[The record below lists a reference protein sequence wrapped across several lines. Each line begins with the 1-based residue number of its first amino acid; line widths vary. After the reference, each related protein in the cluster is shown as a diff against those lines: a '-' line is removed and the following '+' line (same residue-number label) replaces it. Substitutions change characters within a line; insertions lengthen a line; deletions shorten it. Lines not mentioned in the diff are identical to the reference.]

1 MCPDAESA
9 RAVCN
14 ESAYRFDEELL
25 CQDVQFAS
33 GETRPFRFFYGDGH
47 RSGMGGSLLLYVNG
61 TFFSE
66 ASSDGDLS
74 QAQEDA
80 SSDDR
85 STLVAY
91 NAHSKEETN
100 GSDSVEYDAS
110 SAGVES
116 ANAVLERYQETW
128 NNTYDTLEEF
138 RVSVYHV
145 IKYDVANA
153 LHAVG
158 DARFPAISEI
168 LSHGVRLY
176 AESWRAMYEGVVH
189 IGHRLV
195 HGHRV
200 SSEVLWDYANPVF
213 EEYMATS
220 ASALDLVRFFLNPFQ
235 AYDQRSVRVLCEASR
250 VPNHILSG
258 SLKIS
263 STISTAATFPVGA
276 DGESVGCNPLT
287 MNCSYGYYVVETS
300 LNLNPACAIAAVMEN
315 PSMRM
320 SSDSLGSIYEIFG
333 GSSVRMSTVS
343 RADWSLYT
351 GLEYV
356 QFRVGSISVAR
367 YARTLV
373 RFALDLM
380 IDSVNCVIE
389 LVGMIGES
397 PDAQDCVSLLSD
409 LTYPTFVVNTY
420 VVITFEA
427 QVHVANFFASF
438 TSFVWSYLYVAAN
451 YDPSLYSTVSN
462 WPRDASFAAMLP
474 KTMCVGLS
482 HSMCVQQGLGDV
494 TTPGRNTF
502 IRTNSEGDE
511 IVVHAC
517 DRGLC
522 HCAWV
527 MTKEDFFDF
536 RGEGANR
543 TLYHRSHLTGDMM
556 RTDPD
561 EAERDGFA
569 GFHND
574 TLRYYRQSARGHDI
588 TKRGY
593 LTDAGAEDVLMS
605 HDAPF
610 PFWLF
615 APGAC
620 ASACEL
626 TEDESQCGRSYDTY
640 TPSSSSGVAP
650 PFVRVGC
657 THSKRYGC
665 SSDVHHIQQYPL
677 EAATST
683 LLTAFM
689 SGHQRAVMSV
699 NLTVSYFYTRF
710 FVITEETVSSD
721 DFSAEDAS
729 RAVGELIGETSV
741 SEYYLIPTI
750 YTYTQLLLYSRD
762 LSVAILEFIRAMAV
776 VMHED
781 SDSTFF
787 DFQRDILDFV
797 SVLEEIGD
805 MMGTAMMRF
814 LDDVIRFAFDA
825 VRVVVKLI
833 EFAGDGSMKAQLEAD
848 AKDFAEAALDTIRD
862 FGMAIYQLIYRMA
875 SESPFGK
882 QLKSLIEGLCDISND
897 VIDAIHLLQTGMC
910 NLIDQRIPL
919 YKAYEAHLRIPVIKK
934 TVPYPSLK
942 QSGHKNLFD
951 TKTRRAG
958 ERAFRC
964 ECPKPQEMARYP
976 ERYASSEYDG
986 CLRESSCQMPTHDAT
1001 SSFRPME
1008 ASQCKVKNLDTI
1020 RDVYRSDELPGMG
1033 FTDWQT
1039 ECSMC
1044 WATSEAFC
1052 LETRTG
1058 ASPSNGA
1065 RGRIFDTYGHTSLT
1079 SDTMTYCSKHTKKE
1093 TCEGEVETNVKISLC
1108 VWDPYFYANSDDDAL
1123 RSSPGKCLGRRTVK
1137 NEYYGQPC
1145 VCEKCRGG
1153 VFCGASG
1160 FCQCGVLP
1168 SLTLGLECQPS
1179 MTLVERENV
1188 TVFVHSDG
1196 DGNRPCGSCPT
1207 QGAKSLAPA
1216 GAHYDSVCYV
1226 RQTEFC
1232 MYQNRLARTGVENPN
1247 PQPLTECLAELE
1259 VFGPV
1264 LCRNYCDGSVMNEQ
1278 NLLFQRVRLNY
1289 TTHSSLNLYGS
1300 LAMDSSAI
1308 PTTEFCTCDLNL
1320 LSVYMDGVA
1329 QLESADTMNIAV
1341 DMEERVA
1348 EALTNSSST
1357 EGERRRHLRRRA
1369 TLSTANEPSEDV
1381 VPFVDANA
1389 EDVSEKAS
1397 RTADVATIEFLR
1409 AVYSASGDAGSR
1421 EGGGTPCEL
1430 HRDCGRVDTLCAQR
1444 YSGDDTPVL
1453 CASCPRETFALHPAT
1468 RHCDASN
1475 GVCRCGLSR
1484 TDRMRESA
1492 SGDVD
1497 GDKWRNVTLAFLG
1510 DLEMWPGNSFCD
1522 LLFRE
1527 LVRTNPTLDLRRVS
1541 VADRV
1546 HARKCAQ
1553 WRMLALRARGALNIS
1568 ALPMDIAYNWKRPV
1582 EVAYK
1587 LMIGAYVYN
1596 VELTEEQTRNGT
1608 FVLSALEKRDVDP
1621 MLYLQVHEQLA
1632 DAATTVGKG
1641 LHELFDDLYAEV
1653 ATALSRSKTAKNVS
1667 QEDAFMASAKERYYR
1682 SVRNGAAVMRHVAT
1696 SGVHEHLLRVGSHF
1710 GAVAKEISQ
1719 LTDAVHKV
1727 YRHAKDPVAG
1737 AAFQRRVERFYQRR
1751 YDRPRDEHTQ
1761 NEAPRAAASAT
1772 PARRRVLSTPSDS
1785 NASSSNNSDVEI
1797 TNSRTESCDVY
1808 SELVDLTQNVTTF
1821 GSAFYTFSTGGNASG
1836 HANDR
1841 SHTFQRSL
1849 CAFLRS
1855 VRFIDPAD
1863 LSVTATGYCNF
1874 DTYDLSKERLGRSI
1888 STLIYE
1894 EYLVNLAEWT
1904 SLYSYVDRDV
1914 RSIEHSLTR
1923 TSIPKTARV
1932 DACVDMSPT
1941 TFFVC
1946 AVDTLCGWL
1955 GVDFDFDDDVTDTF
1969 VNDVWQDSSS
1979 GDVERARSI
1988 DEISFFD
1995 AEFVGVYYPDDAHL
2009 LNSER
2014 LAKGNVAFHMR
2025 AFRYPIGN
2033 WPSNPSTWRVKEA
2046 SYLRAWYDRWR
2057 DENFAQGEELS
2068 TLILIAQRAYRAVD
2082 FYPYKKRELNAT
2094 WWEVDFYDAVGA
2106 VPAHMFMGMCE
2117 IRDPALEAVR
2127 TDVAAWC
2134 ADDTARDL
2142 VFGPDHASAWRGWGY
2157 GPDAANRGWHKV
2169 FFSRASFRFDTA
2181 RQRAY
2186 GLLRKGVDYPEP
2198 LHRLGYDPDLVR
2210 AEVNALNENDIRNR
2224 SVILKLDMHQED
2236 FFDDPAT
2243 RRAAYRCVCSDE
2255 AKIDLDG
2262 CLAKD
2267 RCVAPKVSFLV
2278 SRGVGGDLV
2287 FDNGGW
2293 WDCRLSRE
2301 RDVDDPCSPIPSQLL
2316 ATLANRSASKR
2327 TFEIGRRALAHSDS
2341 SCLDK
2346 GLLTCDRR
2354 NDDWPILCTAIVNC
2368 VVAVIGVLLLSFVFG
2383 FRSVQTYTAGS
2394 LLIAFALHMALVTSY
2409 EWEFRCY
2416 PAMPT
2421 CLADDLAHDV
2431 ETYILPQH
2439 IAWPS
2444 TWAKRNSDN
2453 ERLYD
2458 SVDCSADPY
2467 GFTDGLRNVAYLW
2480 RRHDPDSFDGV
2491 CNDRR
2496 SAWLCSLFHSYS
2508 HYYDDYD
2515 TIGVA
2520 TRHGFDDVAELVSVY
2535 DACQLRT
2542 VLNFVPTITV
2552 FFVSLVLAGVLASL
2566 MFGITVCCL
2575 MIMLSMRTFVQYA
2588 VTYLNIKIRLLSIM
2602 AAIRIVKAENA
2613 STTTRAFAG

>member
-25 CQDVQFAS
+25 CQDVQFASGETRPFRFFYGDGHRSGMGGSLLLYVNGTFFSEASSDGDLSQAQEDASSDDRSTLVAYNAHSKEETNGSDSVEYDASSAGVESANAVLERYQETWNNTYDTLEEFRVSVYHVIKYDVANALHAVGDARFPAISEILSHGVRLYAESWRAMYEGVVHIGHRLVHGHRVSSEVLWDYANPVFEEYMATSASALDLVRFFLNPFQAYDQRSVRVLCEASRVPNHILSGSLKISSTISTAATFPVGADGESVGCNPLTMNCSYGYYVVETSLNLNPACAIAAVMENPSMRMSSDSLGSIYEIFGGSSVRMSTVSRADWSLYTGLEYVQFRVGSISVARYARTLVRFALDLMIDSVNCVIELDVQFAS

-741 SEYYLIPTI
+741 KDLPKNLPDLRNNFQGVLPKKITEKRTDDESVIYTRNGATIGSLDRLKILSKYTTDEGDCVFLQVRLTAKDTI
-750 YTYTQLLLYSRD
+750 YTCNDLDDLCEDQLPNVCTTIDSCISCDREQSSPTTLSPVVPQRLVWIHNVEEDNYKSALMFKSNTRAD
-762 LSVAILEFIRAMAV
+762 LVDVRFNFYVMPCLVDTLKASADLTRAKKDVMGIVDLVRRLVMWKNPRSKGVCNASCYIDIKCENIMVYKNAHNNEELIFVDVDAYVKYGSVTPATYPPPSILSKNATEVPCTYFNMWW
-776 VMHED
+776 
-781 SDSTFF
+781 
-787 DFQRDILDFV
+787 
-797 SVLEEIGD
+797 
-805 MMGTAMMRF
+805 AMMVT
-814 LDDVIRFAFDA
+814 LLEYYSQNPLLKIDVSQYGYDKERKMKAEN
-825 VRVVVKLI
+825 LI
-833 EFAGDGSMKAQLEAD
+833 EH
-848 AKDFAEAALDTIRD
+848 
-862 FGMAIYQLIYRMA
+862 AIIA
-875 SESPFGK
+875 SEQHFK
-882 QLKSLIEGLCDISND
+882 LR
-897 VIDAIHLLQTGMC
+897 AYQT
-910 NLIDQRIPL
+910 
-919 YKAYEAHLRIPVIKK
+919 
-934 TVPYPSLK
+934 T
-942 QSGHKNLFD
+942 
-951 TKTRRAG
+951 
-958 ERAFRC
+958 
-964 ECPKPQEMARYP
+964 
-976 ERYASSEYDG
+976 
-986 CLRESSCQMPTHDAT
+986 
-1001 SSFRPME
+1001 
-1008 ASQCKVKNLDTI
+1008 
-1020 RDVYRSDELPGMG
+1020 
-1033 FTDWQT
+1033 
-1039 ECSMC
+1039 
-1044 WATSEAFC
+1044 
-1052 LETRTG
+1052 
-1058 ASPSNGA
+1058 
-1065 RGRIFDTYGHTSLT
+1065 
-1079 SDTMTYCSKHTKKE
+1079 
-1093 TCEGEVETNVKISLC
+1093 
-1108 VWDPYFYANSDDDAL
+1108 AL
-1123 RSSPGKCLGRRTVK
+1123 R
-1137 NEYYGQPC
+1137 
-1145 VCEKCRGG
+1145 
-1153 VFCGASG
+1153 
-1160 FCQCGVLP
+1160 
-1168 SLTLGLECQPS
+1168 
-1179 MTLVERENV
+1179 
-1188 TVFVHSDG
+1188 
-1196 DGNRPCGSCPT
+1196 T
-1207 QGAKSLAPA
+1207 QWVSQEIRIE
-1216 GAHYDSVCYV
+1216 D
-1226 RQTEFC
+1226 
-1232 MYQNRLARTGVENPN
+1232 
-1247 PQPLTECLAELE
+1247 
-1259 VFGPV
+1259 
-1264 LCRNYCDGSVMNEQ
+1264 
-1278 NLLFQRVRLNY
+1278 LFQRNA
-1289 TTHSSLNLYGS
+1289 T
-1300 LAMDSSAI
+1300 AD
-1308 PTTEFCTCDLNL
+1308 EFVQILDHTFNL
-1320 LSVYMDGVA
+1320 L
-1329 QLESADTMNIAV
+1329 
-1341 DMEERVA
+1341 
-1348 EALTNSSST
+1348 
-1357 EGERRRHLRRRA
+1357 
-1369 TLSTANEPSEDV
+1369 
-1381 VPFVDANA
+1381 
-1389 EDVSEKAS
+1389 
-1397 RTADVATIEFLR
+1397 
-1409 AVYSASGDAGSR
+1409 
-1421 EGGGTPCEL
+1421 
-1430 HRDCGRVDTLCAQR
+1430 
-1444 YSGDDTPVL
+1444 
-1453 CASCPRETFALHPAT
+1453 
-1468 RHCDASN
+1468 
-1475 GVCRCGLSR
+1475 
-1484 TDRMRESA
+1484 
-1492 SGDVD
+1492 
-1497 GDKWRNVTLAFLG
+1497 DK
-1510 DLEMWPGNSFCD
+1510 C
-1522 LLFRE
+1522 
-1527 LVRTNPTLDLRRVS
+1527 
-1541 VADRV
+1541 
-1546 HARKCAQ
+1546 
-1553 WRMLALRARGALNIS
+1553 
-1568 ALPMDIAYNWKRPV
+1568 
-1582 EVAYK
+1582 
-1587 LMIGAYVYN
+1587 
-1596 VELTEEQTRNGT
+1596 
-1608 FVLSALEKRDVDP
+1608 
-1621 MLYLQVHEQLA
+1621 
-1632 DAATTVGKG
+1632 
-1641 LHELFDDLYAEV
+1641 
-1653 ATALSRSKTAKNVS
+1653 
-1667 QEDAFMASAKERYYR
+1667 
-1682 SVRNGAAVMRHVAT
+1682 
-1696 SGVHEHLLRVGSHF
+1696 
-1710 GAVAKEISQ
+1710 
-1719 LTDAVHKV
+1719 
-1727 YRHAKDPVAG
+1727 
-1737 AAFQRRVERFYQRR
+1737 
-1751 YDRPRDEHTQ
+1751 
-1761 NEAPRAAASAT
+1761 
-1772 PARRRVLSTPSDS
+1772 
-1785 NASSSNNSDVEI
+1785 
-1797 TNSRTESCDVY
+1797 
-1808 SELVDLTQNVTTF
+1808 
-1821 GSAFYTFSTGGNASG
+1821 
-1836 HANDR
+1836 
-1841 SHTFQRSL
+1841 
-1849 CAFLRS
+1849 
-1855 VRFIDPAD
+1855 
-1863 LSVTATGYCNF
+1863 
-1874 DTYDLSKERLGRSI
+1874 
-1888 STLIYE
+1888 
-1894 EYLVNLAEWT
+1894 
-1904 SLYSYVDRDV
+1904 
-1914 RSIEHSLTR
+1914 
-1923 TSIPKTARV
+1923 IP
-1932 DACVDMSPT
+1932 
-1941 TFFVC
+1941 
-1946 AVDTLCGWL
+1946 
-1955 GVDFDFDDDVTDTF
+1955 
-1969 VNDVWQDSSS
+1969 
-1979 GDVERARSI
+1979 
-1988 DEISFFD
+1988 
-1995 AEFVGVYYPDDAHL
+1995 
-2009 LNSER
+2009 
-2014 LAKGNVAFHMR
+2014 
-2025 AFRYPIGN
+2025 
-2033 WPSNPSTWRVKEA
+2033 
-2046 SYLRAWYDRWR
+2046 
-2057 DENFAQGEELS
+2057 
-2068 TLILIAQRAYRAVD
+2068 
-2082 FYPYKKRELNAT
+2082 
-2094 WWEVDFYDAVGA
+2094 
-2106 VPAHMFMGMCE
+2106 
-2117 IRDPALEAVR
+2117 
-2127 TDVAAWC
+2127 
-2134 ADDTARDL
+2134 
-2142 VFGPDHASAWRGWGY
+2142 
-2157 GPDAANRGWHKV
+2157 
-2169 FFSRASFRFDTA
+2169 
-2181 RQRAY
+2181 
-2186 GLLRKGVDYPEP
+2186 
-2198 LHRLGYDPDLVR
+2198 
-2210 AEVNALNENDIRNR
+2210 
-2224 SVILKLDMHQED
+2224 
-2236 FFDDPAT
+2236 
-2243 RRAAYRCVCSDE
+2243 
-2255 AKIDLDG
+2255 
-2262 CLAKD
+2262 
-2267 RCVAPKVSFLV
+2267 
-2278 SRGVGGDLV
+2278 
-2287 FDNGGW
+2287 
-2293 WDCRLSRE
+2293 
-2301 RDVDDPCSPIPSQLL
+2301 
-2316 ATLANRSASKR
+2316 
-2327 TFEIGRRALAHSDS
+2327 
-2341 SCLDK
+2341 
-2346 GLLTCDRR
+2346 
-2354 NDDWPILCTAIVNC
+2354 
-2368 VVAVIGVLLLSFVFG
+2368 
-2383 FRSVQTYTAGS
+2383 
-2394 LLIAFALHMALVTSY
+2394 
-2409 EWEFRCY
+2409 
-2416 PAMPT
+2416 
-2421 CLADDLAHDV
+2421 
-2431 ETYILPQH
+2431 
-2439 IAWPS
+2439 
-2444 TWAKRNSDN
+2444 
-2453 ERLYD
+2453 
-2458 SVDCSADPY
+2458 
-2467 GFTDGLRNVAYLW
+2467 
-2480 RRHDPDSFDGV
+2480 
-2491 CNDRR
+2491 
-2496 SAWLCSLFHSYS
+2496 
-2508 HYYDDYD
+2508 
-2515 TIGVA
+2515 
-2520 TRHGFDDVAELVSVY
+2520 
-2535 DACQLRT
+2535 
-2542 VLNFVPTITV
+2542 
-2552 FFVSLVLAGVLASL
+2552 
-2566 MFGITVCCL
+2566 
-2575 MIMLSMRTFVQYA
+2575 
-2588 VTYLNIKIRLLSIM
+2588 
-2602 AAIRIVKAENA
+2602 
-2613 STTTRAFAG
+2613 